1 MVLTVLAPQPGEV
14 LPAGPYVFRVRWDEP
29 VPPANPPVAS
39 ATWQVVTDPPAANPP
54 TASATWE
61 EV

>member
-29 VPPANPPVAS
+29 VPPSPPPVAGF
-39 ATWQVVTDPPAANPP
+39 TWEVVAPGVSPPP
-54 TASATWE
+54 TASFDWE